1 MIPHSYGATLLQIQD
16 VSLEY
21 NGKLVLKGV
30 NAEIKDV
37 IVPGRIT
44 GQVVGFIGPSGIG
57 KSSLFRIMAGLEQ
70 PTSGRVI
77 LSGAGHPVKAGEVGV
92 VAQNYPLFE
101 HRTVLSNLMLAASR
115 KHDESPKEAH
125 ERVVAFLNEFDLYE
139 QINHYPMQLS
149 GGQRQRCAILQQI
162 LCSDH
167 FILMD
172 EPFSGLDPI
181 MKGRTQDLILKIA
194 NMNELNTIIIVSHDI
209 AAASAVS
216 DHLWLMGRDRDTDG
230 KVIPG
235 ARIVQTYNLIERDL
249 AWRPDLRTDPRFAE
263 FVVEMDELF
272 KTL

>member
-1 MIPHSYGATLLQIQD
+1 
-16 VSLEY
+16 
-21 NGKLVLKGV
+21 
-30 NAEIKDV
+30 
-37 IVPGRIT
+37 
-44 GQVVGFIGPSGIG
+44 
-57 KSSLFRIMAGLEQ
+57 
-70 PTSGRVI
+70 
-77 LSGAGHPVKAGEVGV
+77 
-92 VAQNYPLFE
+92 
-101 HRTVLSNLMLAASR
+101 
-115 KHDESPKEAH
+115 
-125 ERVVAFLNEFDLYE
+125 
-139 QINHYPMQLS
+139 
-149 GGQRQRCAILQQI
+149 
-162 LCSDH
+162 
-167 FILMD
+167 
-172 EPFSGLDPI
+172 